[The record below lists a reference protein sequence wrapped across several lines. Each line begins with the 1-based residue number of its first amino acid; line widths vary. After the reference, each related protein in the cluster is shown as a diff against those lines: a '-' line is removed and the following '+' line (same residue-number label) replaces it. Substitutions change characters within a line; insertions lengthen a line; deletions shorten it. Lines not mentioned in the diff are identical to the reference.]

1 MLNKNAWEGGNQDLK
16 FFHDQS
22 GFQRNFSKI
31 AILKLY
37 YLSYLLQHSSY
48 LMTSSTFPKICLPI
62 LSIFISITVAAQ
74 DVVRHISGQVV
85 DEMLQPISQAT
96 VSLHNLDQKTVLVVT
111 TDSAGIFKLKY
122 AIAGKYTIKIR
133 FMGYNEYQ
141 STVFE
146 LADTHFNPIKLSA
159 QDNTLKGVEII
170 SKEKTIEM
178 SGGTII
184 YNVSNTIAG
193 QGVTALEALK
203 KAPGVYVENE
213 SNITLNG
220 KSGVQIML
228 DGKQTYL
235 SGRELIDLLKSLPS
249 SSIRSIELMN
259 SPTAKYDA
267 SGAAGIINIKT
278 NKSQI
283 MGFNGTVTT
292 GISYGVSLKQ
302 NEDIALNY
310 RSDKVNVYGSYS
322 HFLGNYSY
330 LYGTERNQNGKTY
343 DSHTDDVDK
352 RQKASAR
359 LGLDYSLNDKNV
371 IGFLVNSNFIFGG
384 GRTDT
389 KTDITIPP
397 SFGIDQ
403 SLDAFND
410 YYGQNSSRYHFN
422 VNYKYEDTLGHILN
436 IDADYGFF
444 DKWNGNLQ
452 SNIYRDDQQSLIS
465 QNLYRTLNE
474 IDINLKGVK
483 IDYTTNLGKGKLES
497 GLKYAAVESVN
508 DAQFSHVKDRSD
520 SLDNR
525 RSNDFQFNE
534 RISSAYLN
542 YKQAIGKWSFQAGLR
557 LENSNSEGL
566 LHYRENGVNQATP
579 IKRDYTNLFPAF
591 SASIKPIENH
601 SFSLSYS
608 RRIERPAYQDLNP
621 FIYMLDELS
630 FWQGNP
636 FLNPELT
643 HRLSLLYAY
652 KSATIITLNYAYTN
666 QFSAKVT
673 DTLEQEKIVMV
684 ARNLGTQRNWSL
696 ALTQNVAPT
705 VWWDATFNGMLYYIQ
720 NDISFDAYRN
730 LNLKQLAGR
739 MSLLQTFKLPFKT
752 KAEITAS
759 YNSKRLSGANNFSRA
774 ISQVDLG
781 LQKVFMK
788 DKGTIRLALND
799 IYKGNQSRSTQSF
812 PGFYSS
818 SYGYYESRQLR
829 LNFTYRFSDKTLKG
843 PRVRNSALDNE
854 SGRIK

>member
-1 MLNKNAWEGGNQDLK
+1 MLL
-16 FFHDQS
+16 
-22 GFQRNFSKI
+22 NFTAVTLI
-31 AILKLY
+31 AQNVTINL
-37 YLSYLLQHSSY
+37 
-48 LMTSSTFPKICLPI
+48 
-62 LSIFISITVAAQ
+62 
-74 DVVRHISGQVV
+74 SGQVV
-85 DEMLQPISQAT
+85 DEMLQPIPQAT
-96 VSLHNLDQKTVLVVT
+96 VALHDIDTKIVSRVS
-111 TDSAGIFKLKY
+111 TDATGFFKLTH
-122 AIAGKYTIKIR
+122 AVQGKYLLKVSSI
-133 FMGYNEYQ
+133 GYTEYK
-141 STVFE
+141 SAVFE
-146 LADTHFNPIKLSA
+146 LKDTHFGQVKLA
-159 QDNTLKGVEII
+159 TLHQVLKGVEIVA
-170 SKEKTIEM
+170 KEKTVELN
-178 SGGTII
+178 GGTLI
-184 YNVSNTIAG
+184 YNVSNSIAN

-203 KAPGVYVENE
+203 RAPGVHVENE

-235 SGRELIDLLKSLPS
+235 SGTELIDLLKSLPS
-249 SSIRSIELMN
+249 SSIKSIELMS

-267 SGAAGIINIKT
+267 SGSAGIINIKT

-283 MGFNGTVTT
+283 MGFNGTITT
-292 GISYGVSLKQ
+292 GVSYGISLKQ
-302 NEDIALNY
+302 NEDLAFNY
-310 RSDKVNVYGSYS
+310 RSNRINVYGGYN
-322 HFLGNYSY
+322 HFLGNYHY
-330 LYGTERNQNGKTY
+330 LYGTERHQNGKIY

-352 RQKASAR
+352 RQKASGR

-371 IGFLVNSNFIFGG
+371 IGFLVNGNFIFGG
-384 GRTDT
+384 GMTDT

-397 SFGIDQ
+397 STRVDQ
-403 SLDAFND
+403 SLYAFND
-410 YYGQNSSRYHFN
+410 YYGQHSSRCNFN

-436 IDADYGFF
+436 IDADYGLF

-452 SNIYRDDQQSLIS
+452 SNRYTDGQQAIIS
-465 QNLYRTLNE
+465 ENLYRTLNE

-483 IDYTTNLGKGKLES
+483 VDYTTNLGKGKLES
-497 GLKYAAVESVN
+497 GLKYAAVESAN
-508 DAQFSHVKDRSD
+508 DAQFFHVKNNSD

-525 RSNDFQFNE
+525 RSNDFEFKE

-542 YKQAIGKWSFQAGLR
+542 YKQTIGKWSFQAGLR

-566 LHYRENGVNQATP
+566 LYYRENDKYQANA
-579 IKRDYTNLFPAF
+579 IKRNYTNLFPAF
-591 SASIKPIENH
+591 SASVKPIANH

-621 FIYMLDELS
+621 FIYLLDELS

-636 FLNPELT
+636 FLSPELS

-652 KSATIITLNYAYTN
+652 KSSTIITLNHTYTN

-684 ARNLGTQRNWSL
+684 TRNLGTQKNWSL
-696 ALTQNVAPT
+696 GLTQNIVPAE
-705 VWWDATFNGMLYYIQ
+705 WWDATFNGLLYYIH

-739 MSLLQTFKLPFKT
+739 MSLQQTFKLLPKT
-752 KAEITAS
+752 KFEVTTT

-781 LQKVFMK
+781 LQKTILK
-788 DKGTIRLALND
+788 DKGTIRFAIND

-812 PGFYSS
+812 PGFSSS
-818 SYGYYESRQLR
+818 SYGYYESRQVR
-829 LNFTYRFSDKTLKG
+829 LNFTYRFSNGTLKG
-843 PRVRNSALDNE
+843 PRVRNSALDSE